1 MLVKDARTAI
11 RVRTDSQPS
20 LVLHGWLESPPD
32 FVSLSLKEGWWAGH
46 LPPPKP
52 VSQLSKFIP
61 PLKCHS
67 LLNFYYPLVLQDS
80 YIGPCT
86 FWIAPGVKILLN
98 SKFEVTM
105 IKVILKFFFQNRKLN
120 IIIDYTIKKQ
130 NISLSWKF

>member
-20 LVLHGWLESPPD
+20 LVLHGWLESPHGLCQP
-32 FVSLSLKEGWWAGH
+32 
-46 LPPPKP
+46 
-52 VSQLSKFIP
+52 LSKTGLVGWSLTTTQASFSTFQIHT

-67 LLNFYYPLVLQDS
+67 ILTFYYPLVLQDS

-98 SKFEVTM
+98 SKFEITM

-130 NISLSWKF
+130 NISLS